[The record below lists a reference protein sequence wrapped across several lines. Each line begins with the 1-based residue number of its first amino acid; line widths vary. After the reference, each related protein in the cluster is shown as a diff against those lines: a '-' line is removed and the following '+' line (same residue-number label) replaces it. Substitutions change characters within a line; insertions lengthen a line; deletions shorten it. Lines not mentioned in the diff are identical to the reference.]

1 MSMEEQIP
9 WLGVRHVTY
18 GARAEHTS
26 VMGQVMMNSLERA
39 VGDEWTAEMHKA
51 WMDLWTSTCAA
62 MFKVT
67 TEAELHG
74 ECVRELWNTV
84 ITTTT
89 QQKFGKTL
97 RESLLAGT
105 EWVQSLSV
113 GIQEGLDDH
122 LMSTPRL
129 PKVLNLDAKAKRA
142 SVDARKESKDGKQ
155 SFKEG
160 ASSQSGENATS
171 SDIILTQQEE
181 DDQKEKAGKD
191 SSTDADAIGK
201 KFWEMITDMLAVL
214 WEPERMNEKIIVQT
228 TRLYALGIRPD
239 NIETIGNGIGTAIR
253 RTLGALWKD
262 THREAWVWFWGMM
275 SRSMEQV
282 LSSLMRNDV
291 LLIRDRWEECKE
303 TKPAEEF
310 GELIFQE
317 LGRLAPHVIGL
328 FKKPKSIQALQFVSA
343 IDIIVGFNEDPVNFF
358 EELRPLAIR
367 HIRYGV
373 KADFARAFGK
383 AILRTLSAVLADKYD
398 KETQQAF
405 ETLWL
410 RVSCCVTR
418 ALAAGTNLVAVAL
431 INEDLETMLSAMDV
445 APRGERFDYLTQ
457 LRLNGEDFSPLYW
470 AISEGQ
476 PSIAK
481 FIIQDLLTL
490 RADRHAYYYGRLTLW
505 QRHPDLMMVLCKDM
519 PIVLQD
525 LFDGLLWHARI
536 VTNGKVRVNYYLR
549 EMYGD
554 PREIDDPWEGPM
566 GVMVL
571 HGQPENFMHPAVE
584 KLLTLK
590 FARFG
595 YHMFVALQTWFS
607 MLLAIFTVG
616 VVVNGQSCDHV
627 WTNLRLA
634 TAAMAIFTFFLQS
647 TLIVRQLT
655 TKQLLILSFG
665 PIKIPLPRF
674 LSSPWNIARYVS
686 LAMLIACTISEPC
699 LMNPPEDGMIPIVD
713 EKGQTPW
720 RSSLIACTAFL
731 LWFQLM
737 QVLVLSAKFAALVYT
752 IGCIIPEILRN
763 FLITVILLISFS
775 AAFTSLRIDAY
786 EDPMVSLLNLTQVI
800 LGVAPEDAYLIAG
813 WGLVFLVMMGIG
825 IQIAM
830 LRVLT
835 AQITLA
841 YSNLVKN
848 EKAFSMLNRA
858 YICVEMES
866 FLPQNIRRK
875 FYDEL
880 GFDSPLEFDKGDE
893 GPPGGV
899 QARMPSSIRVDE
911 KYIPDRILRFT
922 GESSPMDPWPSSR
935 NDNVEDLSVQEGEE
949 EAAAED
955 NTAV

>member
-201 KFWEMITDMLAVL
+201 KFWEMITELLDQL
-214 WEPERMNEKIIVQT
+214 WEPERMNERIIIMT
-228 TRLYALGIRPD
+228 TRLYAVGIRPD
-239 NIETIGNGIGTAIR
+239 NIDTIGKGIGVAIKK
-253 RTLGALWKD
+253 TLGGQCSEQHLA
-262 THREAWVWFWGMM
+262 AWTWFWGMT
-275 SRSMEQV
+275 SRSMRQV
-282 LSSLMRNDV
+282 LTCLVRDDASLI
-291 LLIRDRWEECKE
+291 LDRWEECKS
-303 TKPAEEF
+303 TKPVEEL
-310 GELIFQE
+310 GELIFLE
-317 LGRLAPHVIGL
+317 LGRLAPHIVHL
-328 FKKPKSIQALQFVSA
+328 FKKPKGIQALQFVSA
-343 IDIIVGFNEDPVNFF
+343 IDIIVGFNQDPVNFF
-358 EELRPLAIR
+358 EILRPLAIR

-373 KADFARAFGK
+373 KADYARAFGK
-383 AILRTLSAVLADKYD
+383 AVLRSIKTCLGERYDQATSLAFD
-398 KETQQAF
+398 
-405 ETLWL
+405 TLWL

-418 ALAAGTNLVAVAL
+418 ALAAGSNLVAVAL
-431 INEDLETMLSAMDV
+431 INEDIDQMVSAMDGT
-445 APRGERFDYLTQ
+445 PRGERFKFLTS
-457 LRLNGEDFSPLYW
+457 LDLNGESFSPLYW
-470 AISEGQ
+470 SIKESQLEIS
-476 PSIAK
+476 K
-481 FIIQDLLTL
+481 FIMGDLLAI
-490 RADRHAYYYGRLTLW
+490 RADRHTYYYGREVMWKT
-505 QRHPDLMMVLCKDM
+505 HPDLMVVLCKDM
-519 PIVLQD
+519 PLLLPT
-525 LFDGLLWHARI
+525 LFDGMLWHARI
-536 VTNGKVRVNYYLR
+536 VWEGAVRVNYYLR

-554 PREIDDPWEGPM
+554 PREVEDPWEGPM
-566 GVMVL
+566 GVMVTF
-571 HGQPENFMHPAVE
+571 GEPENFLHPVVE
-584 KLLTLK
+584 KLLELK
-590 FARFG
+590 FDRFG
-595 YHMFVALQTWFS
+595 RKMFIALQAYYTLILIMFVAFTTILGSNCDDFIENMRKAT
-607 MLLAIFTVG
+607 LALGAFTVG
-616 VVVNGQSCDHV
+616 VQVILMARQFSTGQFV
-627 WTNLRLA
+627 R
-634 TAAMAIFTFFLQS
+634 MS
-647 TLIVRQLT
+647 TLR
-655 TKQLLILSFG
+655 
-665 PIKIPLPRF
+665 IPVPRYLF
-674 LSSPWNIARYVS
+674 NPWNITRFVS
-686 LAMLIACTISEPC
+686 LCMLIVARSVEPCSEPENIGKKPSEMHIQEWSK
-699 LMNPPEDGMIPIVD
+699 LLSAFTG
-713 EKGQTPW
+713 
-720 RSSLIACTAFL
+720 FL
-731 LWFQLM
+731 LIFQFM
-737 QVLVLSAKFAALVYT
+737 QVLIISSKLSALVYT
-752 IGCIIPEILRN
+752 IGCMIPDIMRTLGII
-763 FLITVILLISFS
+763 ILLLCSFS
-775 AAFTSLRIDAY
+775 AAFTSLRIPLFG
-786 EDPMVSLLNLTQVI
+786 DPAEAMAHLTQII
-800 LGVAPEDAYLIAG
+800 LGVADENTYLLKG
-813 WGLVFLVMMGIG
+813 WGLAFIISALIMIVIGMLNILVA
-825 IQIAM
+825 Q
-830 LRVLT
+830 LVLSYT
-835 AQITLA
+835 
-841 YSNLVKN
+841 NLTKQ